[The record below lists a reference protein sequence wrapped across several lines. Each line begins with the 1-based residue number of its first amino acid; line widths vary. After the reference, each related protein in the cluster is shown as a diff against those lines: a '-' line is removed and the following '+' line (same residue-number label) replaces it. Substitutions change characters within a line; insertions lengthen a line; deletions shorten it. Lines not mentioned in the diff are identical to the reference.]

1 MGAMVS
7 RPPGRH
13 VRKQP
18 QERRAEIV
26 AEAAAIALEQGL
38 ERVTLRAVAEA
49 LGVRPGLITH
59 YFPAAEDL
67 VVEAFVAAVSGERER
82 LFPAEG
88 APMRRMA
95 VLVARAQSADA
106 RDLARLWLN
115 ARHLSRF
122 RPLLAENLDVQEALD
137 RERLTAMVAAGID
150 DGTFPIEDP
159 FAACVRIL
167 IAVDGFGAY
176 VNNIGSFDVDVY
188 ANFVADT
195 AEWALGLPPGA
206 MRGALAEIG

>member
-1 MGAMVS
+1 MGGMS
-7 RPPGRH
+7 RQPGGH
-13 VRKQP
+13 VRKP
-18 QERRAEIV
+18 PHERRAEII

-82 LFPAEG
+82 LFPADG
-88 APMRRMA
+88 SPLRRMA
-95 VLVARAQSADA
+95 VLVSRAQSEDA

-122 RPLLAENLDVQEALD
+122 RPVLAESLERQEALD
-137 RERLTAMVAAGID
+137 RERLTALVAAGIAE
-150 DGTFPIEDP
+150 GAFPIDDA
-159 FAACVRIL
+159 FTACVRIL

-176 VNNIGSFDVDVY
+176 VNNVGSFDVDSY
-188 ANFVADT
+188 ANFIADS
-195 AEWALGLPPGA
+195 ADWALGLPAGA
-206 MRGALAEIG
+206 MRAAVADLG